1 MVDWSE
7 CNLIESV
14 SGKVSGAPVFRNTR
28 LPVESIT
35 ANVDAFMEIDG
46 MTEDEAVAET
56 LACYPQTPGGA
67 DSIRAILAYRAAHEL
82 QLQP

>member
-7 CNLIESV
+7 CNLIERV

-35 ANVDAFMEIDG
+35 ANVDAFMEIEG
-46 MTEDEAVAET
+46 MTEDEAIAET
-56 LACYPQTPGGA
+56 LSCYPQTPGGE
-67 DSIRAILAYRAAHEL
+67 DSIRAILAYRAARQL